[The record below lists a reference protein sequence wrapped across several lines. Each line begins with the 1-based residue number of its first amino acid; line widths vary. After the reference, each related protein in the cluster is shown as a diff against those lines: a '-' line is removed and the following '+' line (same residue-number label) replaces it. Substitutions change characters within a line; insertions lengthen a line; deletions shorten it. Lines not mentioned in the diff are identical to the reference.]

1 MLLGHPNPAIC
12 IYQYGM
18 NDNFLVHVWKS
29 RCNEYEDLDDGGW
42 AVPEKKK
49 LELSASF
56 FGTPP
61 WNYEVFYFTHGNSRQ
76 NKVSPQLETPQ
87 N

>member
-49 LELSASF
+49 TGVECIIFWNTPLEL
-56 FGTPP
+56 
-61 WNYEVFYFTHGNSRQ
+61 
-76 NKVSPQLETPQ
+76 
-87 N
+87 